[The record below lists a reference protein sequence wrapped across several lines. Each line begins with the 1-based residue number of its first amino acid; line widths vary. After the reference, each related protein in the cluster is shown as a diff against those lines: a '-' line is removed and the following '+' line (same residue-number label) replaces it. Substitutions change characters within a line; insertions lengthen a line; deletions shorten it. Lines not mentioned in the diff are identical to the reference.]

1 MGAGLNPQTAR
12 VVRNVDIFQGFS
24 PDDVVKIFGHC
35 QTMNVQKD
43 QMLFQK
49 GTVGNQMFVVLG
61 GSFALFDGSRQLATF
76 KPGDTFGEMSLLLH
90 EPRVGMVK
98 AIELSQVLVLDEH
111 LFEKL
116 LTKRVAV
123 QMLLNISRMLA
134 RRLKGADQTIREIEG
149 R

>member
-1 MGAGLNPQTAR
+1 MALSPQIER
-12 VVRNVDIFQGFS
+12 VLRNIDIFQGLS
-24 PDDVVKIFGHC
+24 PEDIGTIFNHC
-35 QTMNVQKD
+35 QTNNVQKD
-43 QMLFQK
+43 QMLFAR
-49 GTVGNQMFVVLG
+49 GTVGNLMFVVLG
-61 GSFALFDGSRQLATF
+61 GSFALYDGTRQLATF
-76 KPGDTFGEMSLLLH
+76 NPGDTFGEMSLLLH
-90 EPRVGMVK
+90 EPRVGTVK
-98 AIELSQVLVLDEH
+98 ALELSQVLVLDER

>member
-1 MGAGLNPQTAR
+1 MALSAQIEKVLR
-12 VVRNVDIFQGFS
+12 RIDIFQSLS
-24 PDDVVKIFGHC
+24 PDDIGKIFSHC

-76 KPGDTFGEMSLLLH
+76 HPGDTFGEMSLLLQ
-90 EPRVGMVK
+90 EPRVGTVK
-98 AIELSQVLVLDEH
+98 AVEFSQVMILDQN

-123 QMLLNISRMLA
+123 QMLLNISRTLA
-134 RRLKGADQTIREIEG
+134 KRLKAADLTIRDIEG

>member
-1 MGAGLNPQTAR
+1 MLSSKIEQVLR
-12 VVRNVDIFQGFS
+12 KIDIFQGLTAEDMGTIYS
-24 PDDVVKIFGHC
+24 HC

-49 GTVGNQMFVVLG
+49 GTVGNLMFVVLS
-61 GSFALFDGSRQLATF
+61 GSFALHDGSRQLATF
-76 KPGDTFGEMSLLLH
+76 RAGDTFGEMSLLLH
-90 EPRVGMVK
+90 EPRVGTVK
-98 AIELSQVLVLDEH
+98 ALELSEVMILDER

-134 RRLKGADQTIREIEG
+134 KRLKGADQTIREIEG

>member
-1 MGAGLNPQTAR
+1 MGAPLNPQVAR
-12 VVRNVDIFQGFS
+12 AVQNLDLFKGCSADDI
-24 PDDVVKIFGHC
+24 VKIFSHC
-35 QTMNVQKD
+35 QTMNVQKE

-49 GTVGNQMFVVLG
+49 GTVGNQMYVVLS

-76 KPGDTFGEMSLLLH
+76 RTGDTFGEMSLLLN

-98 AIELSQVLVLDEH
+98 ALEFSMVCILDQN

-134 RRLKGADQTIREIEG
+134 KRLKGADQTIRELDG

>member
-1 MGAGLNPQTAR
+1 MALSPQIEKILR
-12 VVRNVDIFQGFS
+12 RIDIFQGLS
-24 PDDVVKIFGHC
+24 PDDIGKIFSHC

-76 KPGDTFGEMSLLLH
+76 RPGDTFGEMSLLLQ
-90 EPRVGMVK
+90 EPRVGTIK
-98 AIELSQVLVLDEH
+98 AIELSQVMILDQN

>member
-1 MGAGLNPQTAR
+1 MALSAQIEK
-12 VVRNVDIFQGFS
+12 VLRNIDIFQGLK
-24 PDDVVKIFGHC
+24 PEDIGTIFNHS

-49 GTVGNQMFVVLG
+49 GTVGNLMFIVLS
-61 GSFALFDGSRQLATF
+61 GSFALHDGSRQLATF

-90 EPRVGMVK
+90 EPRVGTVK
-98 AIELSQVLVLDEH
+98 AIELSQVMILDER

-134 RRLKGADQTIREIEG
+134 KRLKSADLTIREIEG